1 MDPYT
6 DEVFEVSNTQGI
18 PEGTPIIQFKSENSG
33 SASNSEKK
41 GPEPKTRTKEDTA
54 RIKLRQ
60 EQVNTLNRRSDTDVV
75 SSEEILISIQSRKG
89 EATEKSLNSIIDTS
103 VQIDE
108 DISGGYEFE

>member
-1 MDPYT
+1 
-6 DEVFEVSNTQGI
+6 
-18 PEGTPIIQFKSENSG
+18 
-33 SASNSEKK
+33 
-41 GPEPKTRTKEDTA
+41 
-54 RIKLRQ
+54 
-60 EQVNTLNRRSDTDVV
+60 LNRRSDTDVV